1 MITIHR
7 FNPGLR
13 TLSASLLALALLA
26 APCQAVTRV
35 ETAVAAP
42 AVLLQGV
49 IQEMAGG
56 ALRINGKAY
65 QLSSATSALF
75 DRSGAPVTAARLAVG
90 KTVAIS
96 VVADGSQLRI
106 KELWLID

>member
-1 MITIHR
+1 MITMYR
-7 FNPGLR
+7 STPGLR
-13 TLSASLLALALLA
+13 ALSASLLALALLA
-26 APCQAVTRV
+26 APCQAVTRAEPSV
-35 ETAVAAP
+35 TAP
-42 AVLLQGV
+42 AMLLQGV
-49 IQEMAGG
+49 IQEIAGG

-65 QLSSATSALF
+65 QISASSSALF
-75 DRSGAPVTAARLAVG
+75 ERSGAPLAASRLAVG